1 MTSKIAQGA
10 EAIIYS
16 DQTTVTKD
24 RFQKK
29 YRHPE
34 LDKKLR
40 KSRTRREAKILSKLD
55 TAQFPSPQLV
65 SMDDKEM
72 KVQMSHVPG
81 KLVKEVVDELE
92 KKSDKE
98 GYLKLFRE
106 IGSKVA
112 LLHGL
117 GIVHQDLT
125 TSNKILHSE
134 KDEVFFIDFGLS
146 FFSDK
151 VEDYAV
157 DLHLLKHAVESRHHR
172 IVDACFDAV
181 LTGYMEKKMDAD
193 EVVNRLN
200 KVEMRG
206 RNKGKH

>member
-16 DQTTVTKD
+16 DGTTVTKD
-24 RFQKK
+24 RFSKK

-34 LDKKLR
+34 LDNKLR

-55 TAQFPSPQLV
+55 AAQFPAPQLV
-65 SMDDKEM
+65 SVDDKEM
-72 KVQMSHVPG
+72 NVQMSHLPG
-81 KLVKEVVDELE
+81 KLVKDAVDSLE
-92 KKSDKE
+92 KKGDRD
-98 GYLKLFRE
+98 GYIKLFKE

-112 LLHGL
+112 VLHNR

-125 TSNKILHSE
+125 TSTMILHSE

-146 FFSDK
+146 FFSNK
-151 VEDYAV
+151 IEDYAV
-157 DLHLLKHAVESRHHR
+157 DLHLLKHAVESRHHK

-181 LTGYMEKKMDAD
+181 LSGYMEKKMDAD
-193 EVVNRLN
+193 DVVNRLN

-206 RNKGKH
+206 RHKGKR